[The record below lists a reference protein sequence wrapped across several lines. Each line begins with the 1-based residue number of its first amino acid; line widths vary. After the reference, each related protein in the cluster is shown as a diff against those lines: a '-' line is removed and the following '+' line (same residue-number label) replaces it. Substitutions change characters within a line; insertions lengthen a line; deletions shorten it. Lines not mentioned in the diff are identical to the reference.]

1 MGNCPGIN
9 GFCTRKWRVCRFDLD
24 FRDSC
29 CGLLFCVRVFGR
41 DGFNV
46 RAHPLSVVHELTKYR
61 APTSGGQYHWVSE
74 FAPRKFQRLMSYMT
88 GWVWFHPQ
96 CNIDIGFA
104 NVDYI
109 ALRMGLGMRLHS
121 LTSFIAIYVLID
133 LQLSGIAGVC
143 FFTAQLIEALII
155 LNHPT
160 FVPQPYHATLLI
172 IAVAAFSIFFNTF
185 LAKKLPLV
193 EAILL
198 LIHIAGF
205 FGILIPLWTLAPRAN
220 AKDVFTTFNNGGGW
234 NSEGTSALVGILTA
248 VISLTGSDSAAHMC
262 MFFRQKL
269 LLRSIQLTKHHS
281 RRDERCGCCSSP
293 VDYVV
298 YRCQRIP
305 WIYHASHFLL
315 HSR

>member
-1 MGNCPGIN
+1 M
-9 GFCTRKWRVCRFDLD
+9 
-24 FRDSC
+24 
-29 CGLLFCVRVFGR
+29 
-41 DGFNV
+41 
-46 RAHPLSVVHELTKYR
+46 LTY
-61 APTSGGQYHWVSE
+61 
-74 FAPRKFQRLMSYMT
+74 
-88 GWVWFHPQ
+88 
-96 CNIDIGFA
+96 
-104 NVDYI
+104 
-109 ALRMGLGMRLHS
+109 
-121 LTSFIAIYVLID
+121 

-262 MFFRQKL
+262 MFFPQKFFPQKL
-269 LLRSIQLTKHHS
+269 LWRYIHLTKHYS
-281 RRDERCGCCSSP
+281 RRDKRRGCRSP
-293 VDYVV
+293 PIHYVV
-298 YRCQRIP
+298 YRCQWFP
-305 WIYHASHFLL
+305 WIYHASHVLL
-315 HSR
+315 HFG